1 MIRIKIFFLSKILVL
16 HEARPPLTAV
26 GGLRSKI
33 PVWAIQNLG
42 MCNHTPYPRKSRE
55 VFGKHAKA
63 AQS

>member
-1 MIRIKIFFLSKILVL
+1 LIRIKIFFLSKILVL

-42 MCNHTPYPRKSRE
+42 M
-55 VFGKHAKA
+55 
-63 AQS
+63 